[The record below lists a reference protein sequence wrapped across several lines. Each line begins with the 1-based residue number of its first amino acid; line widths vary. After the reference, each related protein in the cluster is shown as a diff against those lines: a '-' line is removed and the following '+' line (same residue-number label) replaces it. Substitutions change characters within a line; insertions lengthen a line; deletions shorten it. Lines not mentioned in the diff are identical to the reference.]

1 MSKKYRWGTMV
12 PLIGGSA
19 IGCSQATETL
29 PQFHFSF
36 DGFEANDEGIL
47 NYWKDEKIPYYHID
61 SEEVPLT
68 EKRFQNID
76 FVNSV
81 CPCAALARINTST
94 GEMVGGNA
102 PQNQWM
108 YKSAEFILEKIKP
121 TVYWGENAPALNMDA
136 GKPVVANLMKIGKKY
151 GYSFSIYKTS
161 TIYHGLPQKRERC
174 FYFFWK
180 GDKIP
185 VLNFFDRERPTY
197 AEFLSNVNDN
207 LSEYDIITG
216 PVFSGTHK
224 PTDYLPFRYLLEKSG
239 KTYSEYFKDNSS
251 EAAIKSTMGIIREN
265 GCIDDI
271 IKWMKENHYEE
282 ATAKTQHQRHNQLEW
297 MEYVKEKWE
306 NNKGIFYQGPIF
318 TYNYC
323 PAVISKNCAMMIHPT
338 EDRYLSLREMA
349 SLMGMPAD
357 FKLTNSHLK
366 HGYYTPQMIGQN
378 VPVNTVRDVASQVL
392 RFIDGD
398 KTLQYVT
405 VSNGYYLQNNV
416 SKVCKEVSEKTTKKL
431 F

>member
-19 IGCSQATETL
+19 IGCSQATGTL

-68 EKRFQNID
+68 EKRFQHID

-108 YKSAEFILEKIKP
+108 YKSAEFILENIKP
-121 TVYWGENAPALNMDA
+121 TVYWGENAPALNMEA

-185 VLNFFDRERPTY
+185 VLNFFDRERLTY
-197 AEFLSNVNDN
+197 TDFLNNIDN
-207 LSEYDIITG
+207 TLPDFDVYANKK
-216 PVFSGTHK
+216 H

-239 KTYSEYFKDNSS
+239 LSYAEYFKSHSKEN
-251 EAAIKSTMGIIREN
+251 AINTTN
-265 GCIDDI
+265 GEIHQQKCIDDVL
-271 IKWMKENHYEE
+271 KWMKEKYPEE
-282 ATAKTQHQRHNQLEW
+282 AFAKRQNQKRNQYDW
-297 MEYVKEKWE
+297 AVYMKSKWDDD
-306 NNKGIFYQGPIF
+306 KGLFYQGPMF
-318 TYNYC
+318 SYNYC
-323 PAVISKNCAMMIHPT
+323 PAIISKNCEMLIHPT
-338 EDRYLSLREMA
+338 EDRYLNLREMA
-349 SLMGMPAD
+349 CLMGMPGD
-357 FKLTNSHLK
+357 FRLTNSHISS
-366 HGYYTPQMIGQN
+366 GYYSPQMIGQN

-392 RFIDGD
+392 RFIDND
-398 KTLQYVT
+398 KTLQYVS
-405 VSNGYYLQNNV
+405 VSNGYFLQNNLN
-416 SKVCKEVSEKTTKKL
+416 KTNKEVCEKTTKKL